1 MKKVAVVKEQFPG
14 ERRVALLPENV
25 EKLIAAGYE
34 VLVEEG
40 AGEAAGRPLAGGGP
54 ESARDH
60 DPAHDPSRRHRE
72 AQAQQGHGRAGAIPA
87 RRGCRRDGS
96 REPHCAAFF

>member
-1 MKKVAVVKEQFPG
+1 MRTVSHDLHSDFEELAIMKKVAVVKEQFPG

-40 AGEAAGRPLAGGGP
+40 AGAVSYTHLR
-54 ESARDH
+54 
-60 DPAHDPSRRHRE
+60 AHE
-72 AQAQQGHGRAGAIPA
+72 T
-87 RRGCRRDGS
+87 
-96 REPHCAAFF
+96 